1 MYHDGL
7 GELGQDKK
15 KLRLATVSFGFFYSY
30 HDGFEK
36 RVEIK
41 KNPWVNTSFVWGKIT
56 VATVSKL
63 NKPILTL

>member
-41 KNPWVNTSFVWGKIT
+41 IILGLTPVLCGEKSRLQQF
-56 VATVSKL
+56 L
-63 NKPILTL
+63 N

>member
-41 KNPWVNTSFVWGKIT
+41 KILG
-56 VATVSKL
+56 
-63 NKPILTL
+63 LTLVLCGEKSRLQQFLN